1 MEQKKKKSKW
11 RFIRRMTR
19 RYRFV
24 IVNEKT
30 FAEKWSFRL
39 TPLNIFIFFGGG
51 ALLIIILTVI
61 IVAWTPLREFI
72 PGYPDGSERVKWIE
86 NYQRVD
92 SLEKRLQTNEAY
104 LQRIQHLLRGEE
116 IVDSS
121 VSNNQSTNKPKPG
134 DFKPSEIE
142 KDFREKMEDK
152 VKYSFSEGITEAT
165 APAVGND
172 PGPDVFFFVPAQGD
186 ISRSFSLSKS
196 HLGVDISAITDA
208 PVHAAQEGTVVFAGW
223 TVDGGHEIH
232 IQHSGNLVTIYK
244 HNSYL
249 LKKTGD
255 RLRPGDVIA
264 FVGGTGRLSNGV
276 HLHFEIWHNGVPVD
290 PEKYVVF

>member
-1 MEQKKKKSKW
+1 
-11 RFIRRMTR
+11 MTR

-39 TPLNIFIFFGGG
+39 TPLNIFVFFGGS

-61 IVAWTPLREFI
+61 MIAWTPLREFI
-72 PGYPDGSERVKWIE
+72 PGYPDGSERVKWIQ

-92 SLEKRLQTNEAY
+92 SLEKRLETNDAY
-104 LQRIQHLLRGEE
+104 VQRIRHLLKGEE
-116 IVDSS
+116 IVDSTEK
-121 VSNNQSTNKPKPG
+121 NQGASKPKPA
-134 DFKPSEIE
+134 DFKQSEIE

-152 VKYSFSEGITEAT
+152 VKYSFSEGVKDASTQVA
-165 APAVGND
+165 AAD

-196 HLGVDISAITDA
+196 HLGVDIGAVADA
-208 PVHAAQEGTVVFAGW
+208 PVHSVQEGTVVFAGW

-232 IQHSGNLVTIYK
+232 IQHSGDLVTIYK

-264 FVGGTGRLSNGV
+264 FVGNTGRLSYGV

-290 PEKYVVF
+290 PEKYIVF

>member
-1 MEQKKKKSKW
+1 MEPKTQKSKY

-39 TPLNIFIFFGGG
+39 TPLNIFIFFGSG

-61 IVAWTPLREFI
+61 MIAWTPLREFI
-72 PGYPDGSERVKWIE
+72 PGYPDGSERVKWIQ
-86 NYQRVD
+86 NYQRTD
-92 SLEKRLQTNEAY
+92 SLEKRLERNEAY
-104 LQRIQHLLRGEE
+104 LQRIRHVLNGEE
-116 IVDSS
+116 IIDSAS
-121 VSNNQSTNKPKPG
+121 SKNLAATKPKPG
-134 DFKPSEIE
+134 DFKQSEIE

-152 VKYSFSEGITEAT
+152 VKYSFSEGVSESTTT
-165 APAVGND
+165 AAVNN
-172 PGPDVFFFVPAQGD
+172 PGPDVFFFVPAQGE
-186 ISRSFSLSKS
+186 ISRSFSMAKS
-196 HLGVDISAITDA
+196 HLGVDISAIADA

-232 IQHSGNLVTIYK
+232 VQHGGNLVTIYK

-255 RLRPGDVIA
+255 RLRPGDVIG
-264 FVGGTGRLSNGV
+264 FVGNTGRLSYGV